1 MPKLFGGTM
10 MLALVSIS
18 TWLLGLEVAAPAR
31 AQTAAQPDAEFY
43 KGRTL
48 TLLVSVPPGG
58 GYDVLSRAVGRHIGR
73 HLPGTPQIVVQN
85 MPGAGGVVAINFL
98 ANIAAKDGTV
108 IACLSNNTPFEPLFG
123 NKEARYDAAKL
134 NWIGSP
140 GSEIGIFGVWHASPV
155 SRWQDARERE
165 VTAAITGVTS
175 GHNLYT
181 RVLAETLGLKLKAI
195 AGYPGQN
202 EIYLA
207 MERGEVDGT
216 AYMLLNSLPAA
227 RPSWIAE
234 KKIKLLLQYGFAK
247 HPSIPDVPF
256 APDLVENEEDRLFMQ
271 ATFGPLVVGRPFG
284 APPGVPTDRVAMLR
298 AAFAATM
305 TDPQFLAEAK
315 ALKIDV
321 DEPLSGIKLQ
331 EIVVDASTTPPKVAA
346 RVRALFG
353 R

>member
-1 MPKLFGGTM
+1 MTSKLRGAILVA
-10 MLALVSIS
+10 LALSWMQS
-18 TWLLGLEVAAPAR
+18 AGGRLN
-31 AQTAAQPDAEFY
+31 AQPATEFY

-73 HLPGTPQIVVQN
+73 HIPGNPQIVVQN
-85 MPGAGGVVAINFL
+85 MPGAGGVVATNFL

-108 IACLSNNTPFEPLFG
+108 IACLSNNTPFEPLFA

-140 GSEIGIFGVWHASPV
+140 GSEIGIFGVWHTSPV
-155 SRWQDARERE
+155 ARWQDARTRE
-165 VTAAITGVTS
+165 VTSAITGVTS

-216 AYMLLNSLPAA
+216 AYILLNSLPAA

-256 APDLVENEEDRLFMQ
+256 APDLVANEEDRLFMQ
-271 ATFGPLVVGRPFG
+271 ATFGPLTVGRPFG
-284 APPGVPTDRVAMLR
+284 APPEVPRERIETLR
-298 AAFAATM
+298 SAFAATM
-305 TDPQFLAEAK
+305 KDAQFLAEAMV
-315 ALKIDV
+315 LKIDV
-321 DEPLSGIKLQ
+321 AEPLSGVQLQ
-331 EIVVDASTTPPKVAA
+331 KVIADANAAPPKVAA

>member
-1 MPKLFGGTM
+1 MTSKLRGAIVVALTLLWVQATGGR
-10 MLALVSIS
+10 LH
-18 TWLLGLEVAAPAR
+18 
-31 AQTAAQPDAEFY
+31 AQPVAEFY

-73 HLPGTPQIVVQN
+73 LMPGNPQVVVQN
-85 MPGAGGVVAINFL
+85 MPGAGGVVATNFL

-123 NKEARYDAAKL
+123 NKEARYDAAKF

-155 SRWQDARERE
+155 AHWQDARMRE
-165 VTAAITGVTS
+165 VASAITGVTS

-216 AYMLLNSLPAA
+216 AYILLNSLPAA
-227 RPSWIAE
+227 RPTWIAE
-234 KKIKLLLQYGFAK
+234 KKIKLLLQYGFAR
-247 HPSIPDVPF
+247 HTSIPEVPF
-256 APDLVENEEDRLFMQ
+256 APDLVENEDDRLFMK
-271 ATFGPLVVGRPFG
+271 ATFGPLAVGRPFG
-284 APPGVPTDRVAMLR
+284 APATVPAERVEALR
-298 AAFAATM
+298 TAFSSTM
-305 TDPQFLAEAK
+305 ADSQFLAEAK

-321 DEPLSGIKLQ
+321 AEPLSGAQLQ
-331 EIVVDASTTPPKVAA
+331 KVVAEAYDTPPKVAA

>member
-1 MPKLFGGTM
+1 MQQSPAGVVAT
-10 MLALVSIS
+10 LAV
-18 TWLLGLEVAAPAR
+18 LLATQFTTLAY
-31 AQTAAQPDAEFY
+31 AQPAADFY
-43 KGRTL
+43 KGRNL
-48 TLLVSVPPGG
+48 ALIVSVPPGG
-58 GYDVLSRAVGRHIGR
+58 GYDVIARAVGRHIGR
-73 HLPGTPQIVVQN
+73 HVPGTPNIVVQN
-85 MPGAGGVVAINFL
+85 MPGAGGVVATNWL
-98 ANIAAKDGTV
+98 ANLAPKDGTA
-108 IACLSNNTPFEPLFG
+108 IAIVSNNTPFEPLFG
-123 NKEARYDAAKL
+123 NKEARYDAGKI

-140 GSEIGIFGVWHASPV
+140 GSEIGIWGVWHTSAIQ
-155 SRWQDARERE
+155 RWQDARERE
-165 VTAAITGVTS
+165 VTSAITGITS

-216 AYMLLNSLPAA
+216 VYNLLTSLPAA
-227 RPSWIAE
+227 RPTWIAE
-234 KKIKLLLQYGFAK
+234 KKIRLLMQYGFAK
-247 HPSIPDVPF
+247 HPSLPDVPF
-256 APDLVENEEDRLFMQ
+256 APDLVANPEDRQFMQ

-284 APPGVPTDRVAMLR
+284 APPDVPADRVAILR

-305 TDPQFLAEAK
+305 KDPQFQTEAK

-321 DEPLSGIKLQ
+321 DAPLSGAQLQ
-331 EIVVDASTTPPKVAA
+331 DVVERTNATPPQVVA

>member
-1 MPKLFGGTM
+1 MQPLRCPLAH
-10 MLALVSIS
+10 LALLA
-18 TWLLGLEVAAPAR
+18 LLVAKSAQAQSPA
-31 AQTAAQPDAEFY
+31 DFH

-48 TLLVSVPPGG
+48 TLVVSVPPGG
-58 GYDVLSRAVGRHIGR
+58 GYDVLARAVGRHIGR
-73 HLPGTPQIVVQN
+73 HVPGQPNVVVQN
-85 MPGAGGVVAINFL
+85 MPGAGGVVAINWL
-98 ANIAAKDGTV
+98 ANLAPKDGTA
-108 IACLSNNTPFEPLFG
+108 IALVSNNTPFEPLFG
-123 NKEARYDAAKL
+123 NREARYDPGKI

-140 GSEIGIFGVWHASPV
+140 GSEIGIWGVWHASPV
-155 SRWQDARERE
+155 MRWQDARERE
-165 VTAAITGVTS
+165 VTSAITGITS

-216 AYMLLNSLPAA
+216 AYILLNSLPAS
-227 RPSWIAE
+227 RPTWIAE
-234 KKIKLLLQYGFAK
+234 KKVRLLMQYGFAR

-256 APDLVENEEDRLFMQ
+256 ALDLVTREEDRQFME
-271 ATFGPLVVGRPFG
+271 ATFGPLIAGRPFG
-284 APPGVPTDRVAMLR
+284 APPDVPPERVEILR

-315 ALKIDV
+315 ALKIEV
-321 DEPLSGIKLQ
+321 DAPLSGPQLQ
-331 EIVVDASTTPPKVAA
+331 KVVERANATPPQVAA